1 MYSMLIVDDDIHYIE
16 QLKSDQS
23 FEKLNI
29 SKVYVAYNMHQAQGI
44 LSSTNI
50 DILLCDIE
58 MPQGTGIELL
68 EWVKEEGINT
78 VPILLTCHADFK
90 YAKKALQMGCLDY
103 LLKPVETFEL
113 EKVLTKA
120 ENLINKNSE
129 MKQINQYQQLWTKN
143 HSLAIESFWLNII
156 SDTTLSSPESVKEL
170 AENLNVHITSEMRF
184 LPVLATIQRY
194 HKELSIRDVK
204 IIEYTV
210 KRSASEIIIS
220 KNRNGSVIRLSNT
233 DILVILPVG
242 NLEDSDLHSLK
253 KDCEYLISTSNQL
266 HCDLS
271 CYIGKAVY
279 VHEMSDAVVEFTH
292 LKNNNVIL
300 NKVLLLTEGNNAI
313 KTNIPDMNLWAL
325 MLKNG
330 KVEETISGVSRFL
343 NGLIQTGE
351 VNSVILRQFHQEF
364 LQMIYF
370 VLTKQN
376 IQVNHLFSDT
386 VTMELEAK
394 AIHSVLDMEAWIRH
408 VLEKIMD
415 QLGVQEE
422 TNSIIKKTQQY
433 IAVHLDEDDMSR
445 ESIANYVF
453 VNPDHLTR
461 MFKRKTGITISDFIF
476 QERMKRAKE
485 LLIMTEMPIS
495 AVASAVGYSHFSH
508 FSKMFKKDTGY
519 NPMDYRK
526 LKQKTEE

>member
-1 MYSMLIVDDDIHYIE
+1 MYSILIVDDDIHYIE
-16 QLKSDQS
+16 QLKSDQC
-23 FEKLNI
+23 FERVDI
-29 SKVYVAYNMHQAQGI
+29 SKIYVAYDIHQAREI
-44 LSSTNI
+44 FLSAHI

-58 MPQGTGIELL
+58 MPQGSGIELL
-68 EWVKEEGINT
+68 EWIKEEGINT
-78 VPILLTCHADFK
+78 ISILLTCHADFR
-90 YAKKALQMGCLDY
+90 YAKKALQIGCLDY
-103 LLKPVETFEL
+103 LLKPVEISEL

-129 MKQINQYQQLWTKN
+129 VKQISQYQQLWTKN

-156 SDTTLSSPESVKEL
+156 SDATLSNSEAVKEL
-170 AENLNVHITSEMRF
+170 AENLNVPITSEVKF
-184 LPVLATIQRY
+184 LPVFAGIQRY

-210 KRSASEIIIS
+210 KRSASELIIS
-220 KNRNGSVIRLSNT
+220 KNRNGNVIKLSST
-233 DILVILPVG
+233 DILIILPFG
-242 NLEDSDLHSLK
+242 NLEDSYLQSLR
-253 KDCEYLISTSNQL
+253 KDCENLIATSNQL

-279 VHEMSDAVVEFTH
+279 AHEMSDAIAELTL

-300 NKVLLLTEGNNAI
+300 NKVLLINETNNVI

-343 NGLIQTGE
+343 NELIRTEE
-351 VNSVILRQFHQEF
+351 VNSVTLRQFHQEF

-370 VLTKQN
+370 ALNKHN
-376 IQVNHLFSDT
+376 IQMKHLFSDA
-386 VTMELEAK
+386 VAMELEAK
-394 AIHSVLDMEAWIRH
+394 ATHSVLDMEVWVKH
-408 VLEKIMD
+408 VLEKIMN
-415 QLGVQEE
+415 QFGVLEA
-422 TNSIIKKTQQY
+422 TNGMIVKIQQY

-461 MFKRKTGITISDFIF
+461 IFKKKTGITISDYIF

-485 LLIMTEMPIS
+485 LLIITELSVS
-495 AVASAVGYSHFSH
+495 AIASAVGYTHFSH
-508 FSKMFKKDTGY
+508 FSKMFKKNTGY
-519 NPMDYRK
+519 NPMDYRNINK
-526 LKQKTEE
+526 IIEN